1 MTNSDYTEK
10 NDDFS
15 SVRYSVKHKQ
25 IQRKIRKKRK
35 KINRLRAFLRFLV
48 VLAIAFVA
56 YKFVQLSGWYLPQDS
71 FKNPEK
77 NRIEI
82 INNKLIPTSV
92 INTNL
97 ANIPVKKLPIF
108 MVSVVPIQKE
118 LYKIPVIK
126 NVYIR
131 RYGFP
136 ARIQIIITER
146 IPSAIIKTDLNQK
159 PIAFYTSDNVLV
171 VNKKYMVNLQEN
183 SSILKIL
190 TKPQNLEKELPV
202 KKFLEVQK
210 IVEAVEKYSNQ
221 KVEYIDIRKPND
233 VYVKIKTT
241 SIRLGTLDSTVF
253 ERIKRI
259 YTILPQ
265 ITEVDSRIQYID
277 LSWDKVNYL
286 KLKKQDKNEF

>member
-1 MTNSDYTEK
+1 MTNSDYTDK
-10 NDDFS
+10 NEDFS

-35 KINRLRAFLRFLV
+35 RINSTKAFMRFLV
-48 VLAIAFVA
+48 VLGLLFIS
-56 YKFVQLSGWYLPQDS
+56 YRFVQLSGWYLPQDTYT
-71 FKNPEK
+71 KPEK

-82 INNKLIPTSV
+82 INNKIIPTHI
-92 INTNL
+92 INKNL
-97 ANIPVKKLPIF
+97 SKIQVQKIPIF
-108 MVSVVPIQKE
+108 MMSTTPLQKE

-126 NVYIR
+126 AVYIR
-131 RYGFP
+131 RYAFP

-146 IPSAIIKTDLNQK
+146 VPNAIIKANYTGK
-159 PIAFYTSDNVLV
+159 PIAFYTTDNVLIT
-171 VNKKYMVNLQEN
+171 NKQYMNINDN

-190 TKPQNLEKELPV
+190 TNPKNLEKELTV
-202 KKFLEVQK
+202 KKFLELEK
-210 IVEAVEKYSNQ
+210 IVKDVERYSNQ

-253 ERIKRI
+253 DRIKRI

-265 ITEVDSRIQYID
+265 ITDKDNLIQYID

-286 KLKKQDKNEF
+286 KLKKQD